1 MSDNAKRHLLSA
13 AVTFL
18 TAFLVA
24 IAPGIGDVQF
34 TSAGLFALLLVGA
47 RAGVKAFMEWAV
59 GRNF

>member
-1 MSDNAKRHLLSA
+1 MKRTVM
-13 AVTFL
+13 AVL